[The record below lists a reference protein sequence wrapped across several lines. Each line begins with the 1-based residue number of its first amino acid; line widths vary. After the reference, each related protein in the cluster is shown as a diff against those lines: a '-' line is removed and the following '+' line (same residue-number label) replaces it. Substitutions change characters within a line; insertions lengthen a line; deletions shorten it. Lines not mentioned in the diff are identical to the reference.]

1 MSTSSPVSLRRFLI
15 GFALVAL
22 LVAGAVSYLA
32 SSSPD
37 GLDSATTRGCETVET
52 DAGETLVGDCIARNA
67 SAHPLSDSPLADY
80 TVGGRSHLTGV
91 AGVIGATATF
101 VVAGGLFWL
110 LARARRNRTS
120 P

>member
-1 MSTSSPVSLRRFLI
+1 MISLRRFLI

-32 SSSPD
+32 SPSPD
-37 GLDSATTRGCETVET
+37 GLDAATTRGCETVQT
-52 DAGETLVGDCIARNA
+52 DTGEALVGDCIARNA
-67 SAHPLSDSPLADY
+67 SAHHLSDSPLADY
-80 TVGGRSHLTGV
+80 TVGGRAHLTGV

-110 LARARRNRTS
+110 LSRARRNRTS

>member
-1 MSTSSPVSLRRFLI
+1 MISLRRFLI

-37 GLDSATTRGCETVET
+37 GLDAATTRGCDTVET
-52 DAGETLVGDCIARNA
+52 DTGETLVGDCIARNA
-67 SAHPLSDSPLADY
+67 SAHHLSESPLADY
-80 TVGGRSHLTGV
+80 TVAGRPHLTGV
-91 AGVIGATATF
+91 AGVIGASATF
-101 VVAGGLFWL
+101 VFAGGLFWL

>member
-1 MSTSSPVSLRRFLI
+1 MISLRRFLI

-37 GLDSATTRGCETVET
+37 GLDAATTRGCDTVET
-52 DAGETLVGDCIARNA
+52 DTGETLVGDCIARNA
-67 SAHPLSDSPLADY
+67 SAHHLSESPLADY
-80 TVGGRSHLTGV
+80 TVAGRPHLTGV

-101 VVAGGLFWL
+101 VFAGGLFWL

>member
-1 MSTSSPVSLRRFLI
+1 MISLRRFLI

-32 SSSPD
+32 SPSPD
-37 GLDSATTRGCETVET
+37 GLDAATTRGCETVET
-52 DAGETLVGDCIARNA
+52 DTGEALIGDCIARNA
-67 SAHPLSDSPLADY
+67 SAHHLSDSPLADY
-80 TVGGRSHLTGV
+80 TVGGRAHLTGV

-110 LARARRNRTS
+110 LSRARRNRTS

>member
-1 MSTSSPVSLRRFLI
+1 MISLRRFLI

-37 GLDSATTRGCETVET
+37 GLDAATMRGCETVET
-52 DAGETLVGDCIARNA
+52 DTGEALVGDCIARNA
-67 SAHPLSDSPLADY
+67 SAHHLSDSPLAGY
-80 TVGGRSHLTGV
+80 TVAGRAHLTGV

-110 LARARRNRTS
+110 LVRARRNRTS

>member
-1 MSTSSPVSLRRFLI
+1 MISLRRFLI

-32 SSSPD
+32 SPSPD
-37 GLDSATTRGCETVET
+37 GLDAATTRGCETVET
-52 DAGETLVGDCIARNA
+52 DTGEALVGDCIARNA
-67 SAHPLSDSPLADY
+67 SAHHLSDSPLAGY
-80 TVGGRSHLTGV
+80 TVAGRAHLTGV

>member
-1 MSTSSPVSLRRFLI
+1 MISLRRFLI

-32 SSSPD
+32 GPSPD
-37 GLDSATTRGCETVET
+37 GLDAATTRGCETVET
-52 DAGETLVGDCIARNA
+52 DTGEALIGDCIARNA
-67 SAHPLSDSPLADY
+67 SAHHLSDSPLADY
-80 TVGGRSHLTGV
+80 TVGGRAHLTGV

-110 LARARRNRTS
+110 LSRARRNRTS

>member
-1 MSTSSPVSLRRFLI
+1 MISLRRFLI
-15 GFALVAL
+15 GFALVSL

-37 GLDSATTRGCETVET
+37 GLDAATTRGCETVET
-52 DAGETLVGDCIARNA
+52 DTGEALVGDCIARNA
-67 SAHPLSDSPLADY
+67 STHHLSESPLADY
-80 TVGGRSHLTGV
+80 TVAGRPHLTGI

-101 VVAGGLFWL
+101 AVAGGLFWL

>member
-1 MSTSSPVSLRRFLI
+1 MISLRRFLI

-37 GLDSATTRGCETVET
+37 GLDAATTRGCETVET
-52 DAGETLVGDCIARNA
+52 DTGEALVGDCIARNA
-67 SAHPLSDSPLADY
+67 SAHHLSDSPLAGY
-80 TVGGRSHLTGV
+80 TVAGRAHLTGV

-101 VVAGGLFWL
+101 AVAGGLFWL